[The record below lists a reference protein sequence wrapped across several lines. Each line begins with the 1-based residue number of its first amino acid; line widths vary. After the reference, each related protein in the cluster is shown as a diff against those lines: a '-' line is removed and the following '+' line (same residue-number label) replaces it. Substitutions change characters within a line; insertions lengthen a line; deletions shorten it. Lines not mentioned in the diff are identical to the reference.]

1 MAAAGLI
8 RLSDVR
14 PASLV
19 DQGMCVVGWLIT
31 RDLEKFGLPR
41 KFPGVGFKVML
52 GVPHNAA
59 ASDARFTVSNALAQI
74 HWLERGE
81 PLENVID
88 RARGY

>member
-1 MAAAGLI
+1 
-8 RLSDVR
+8 
-14 PASLV
+14 
-19 DQGMCVVGWLIT
+19 
-31 RDLEKFGLPR
+31 
-41 KFPGVGFKVML
+41 ML

-59 ASDARFTVSNALAQI
+59 ASDARFTVSNMLAQI